1 MSANTVAV
9 EQPEQFKFTPENRK
23 RAKALIAKYP
33 AGRQASAVV
42 PLLDLAQRQNGGWL
56 PRAAIE
62 YVAALLEMPVIRVW
76 EVATFYTMLN
86 LKPVGRHLVQLC
98 TATPCWLM
106 GSDAI
111 VKACKK
117 TLGIGLGQTTEDGA
131 FTLVEA
137 ECLGACA
144 NGPMMQI
151 NDDYYEDLDP
161 ESTEAVL
168 RALGEGERPAPGS
181 QAGRQGSAPKP
192 GPTTLKD
199 LEGGKVAP

>member
-9 EQPEQFKFTPENRK
+9 EQPEQFKFTPANRK

-111 VKACKK
+111 LEAVKVREDAIAVVEHQGA
-117 TLGIGLGQTTEDGA
+117 TLPPSRSLSVVGPGLGAEPWRPACEPGA
-131 FTLVEA
+131 
-137 ECLGACA
+137 GRS
-144 NGPMMQI
+144 P
-151 NDDYYEDLDP
+151 
-161 ESTEAVL
+161 SL
-168 RALGEGERPAPGS
+168 RALRTASVLSGS
-181 QAGRQGSAPKP
+181 RSS
-192 GPTTLKD
+192 
-199 LEGGKVAP
+199 

>member
-9 EQPEQFKFTPENRK
+9 EPPERFKFTPENRK

-98 TATPCWLM
+98 TTTPCWLM

-111 VKACKK
+111 LEACEK

-131 FTLVEA
+131 FTLVEV

-144 NGPMMQI
+144 NGPMMQV

-161 ESTEAVL
+161 KSTAAILEAL
-168 RALGEGERPAPGS
+168 RAGERPAPGP
-181 QAGRQGSAPKP
+181 QTGRQASAPAP
-192 GPTTLKD
+192 GPTTLTG
-199 LEGGKVAP
+199 LEGTAGES

>member
-9 EQPEQFKFTPENRK
+9 EPPERFKFTPANRK

-98 TATPCWLM
+98 TTTPCWLM

-111 VKACKK
+111 LEACEK

-131 FTLVEA
+131 FTLVEV

-144 NGPMMQI
+144 NGPMMQV

-161 ESTEAVL
+161 KSTAAILEAL
-168 RALGEGERPAPGS
+168 RAGERPAPGP
-181 QAGRQGSAPKP
+181 QAGRQASAPAP
-192 GPTTLKD
+192 GPTTLTG
-199 LEGGKVAP
+199 LEGTAGES

>member
-9 EQPEQFKFTPENRK
+9 EPPEQFKFTPANRK
-23 RAKALIAKYP
+23 RGKALIAKYP

-98 TATPCWLM
+98 TTTPCWLM

-111 VKACKK
+111 LEACEK

-131 FTLVEA
+131 FTLVEV

-144 NGPMMQI
+144 NGPMMQV

-161 ESTEAVL
+161 KSTAAILEAL
-168 RALGEGERPAPGS
+168 RAGERPAPGS
-181 QAGRQGSAPKP
+181 QTGRQASAPAP
-192 GPTTLKD
+192 GPTTLTG
-199 LEGGKVAP
+199 LEGTAGES